1 MQEIAQINTHFC
13 VIFAAPLVQTGFRI
27 QIDVI
32 MTSTTLEGRGC
43 DFGGFAGY
51 NTLNDFW
58 PLLLFLHNLSSMLF
72 LHFLFLC
79 SFSFLFI
86 SLNDYFFI
94 LDFHDIWAVLINDT
108 FMIIFLTQ
116 PLRYFSPSIIH
127 YTVFWITYCWFF
139 IPPRIFIAHAS
150 MLSWF
155 HFFFHFST
163 HFLHRSST
171 IFFSFSFVFHF
182 FSFSFLSFPYQFLIN
197 SLSSLSIPSLAL
209 WTLSIVQRTGTPKWM
224 ISRICSNQKDSS
236 RHVSSFS
243 LFLLGEYFSIVLIVL
258 IVLLLVHGLPL
269 LLLFRREGLCHGTE
283 ELEKF
288 TEERLTTTTQTC
300 SSMWFYNDSSLY
312 SMVVLYSLF
321 KYLNFFVPSLL
332 GSYP

>member
-1 MQEIAQINTHFC
+1 MQEIAQINIHFC

-58 PLLLFLHNLSSMLF
+58 PLLLCLHNLSSMLF

-171 IFFSFSFVFHF
+171 IFFIF
-182 FSFSFLSFPYQFLIN
+182 FRFSFLFFFIPIISLSIPYQFLIIPIN
-197 SLSSLSIPSLAL
+197 SLSGSMDTLYRTEDRYPKMNDFTNLFKPKRFFKTCFIFLS
-209 WTLSIVQRTGTPKWM
+209 
-224 ISRICSNQKDSS
+224 
-236 RHVSSFS
+236 
-243 LFLLGEYFSIVLIVL
+243 FLLGEYFSIVLIVL

-288 TEERLTTTTQTC
+288 TEEWFITTTQTC